1 MLGYDFIVYTDQKP
15 LINLKGF
22 KDVVNRRYRWIEY
35 LESMSVRLRY
45 LPGAENIVAD
55 FISRNINEGAK
66 LDVIRFNVLDMTSVV
81 FDRND
86 LIAAQYNDSDLLKVI
101 KIMQGNSTDE
111 FPKCYRRHK
120 NKLLI
125 KDDMLKYRHHDSVC
139 TVVPLKLRR
148 EILDL
153 AHSKWFSGHL
163 GIFKT
168 HRRILEL
175 FWWSGLYEDIV
186 DFITNCEICIAVK
199 PQHRNPGRMGIREFP
214 RAPME
219 LVSIDFLVELP
230 VTARNNRH
238 IMCINEHCTK
248 FIQIYPVSDR
258 TAKTAAKCVFDFFLK
273 FGISF
278 KLYSDRDPA
287 FEAELFQ
294 ILMGLFGVKKLRTT
308 GYNLRA
314 NGLTEKCNEFIKNYL
329 TSYVTFSKKEW
340 DLWCRGAAFTYNSS
354 VHSSTGFTPARLM
367 FGREYL
373 VHLDVIYGAN
383 EKAPTYSQVGDYIKM
398 LQKLYEVARN
408 NMSVRQ
414 LRSATYYDKK
424 VADEELRVG
433 ELVYVFYPRN
443 KSKKLACKWFGPY
456 RILQAKHL
464 AYEIDF
470 VTRSEW
476 LTRDKL
482 KVAPKNSQVA
492 SPFIDEQDP
501 RPSETSDITD
511 TVSSESEDDE
521 VLEGDNIV
529 DHPPRYNRRYN
540 LRPNPHIPQPF
551 GDYYVHC
558 CDVIKNIYF
567 C

>member
-1 MLGYDFIVYTDQKP
+1 
-15 LINLKGF
+15 
-22 KDVVNRRYRWIEY
+22 
-35 LESMSVRLRY
+35 
-45 LPGAENIVAD
+45 
-55 FISRNINEGAK
+55 
-66 LDVIRFNVLDMTSVV
+66 
-81 FDRND
+81 
-86 LIAAQYNDSDLLKVI
+86 
-101 KIMQGNSTDE
+101 
-111 FPKCYRRHK
+111 
-120 NKLLI
+120 
-125 KDDMLKYRHHDSVC
+125 MLKYRHHDSVC

-153 AHSKWFSGHL
+153 THSKRFSGDL

-168 HRRILEL
+168 HSRIPEL
-175 FWWSGLYEDIV
+175 FWWPGLYEGIV
-186 DFITNCEICIAVK
+186 NFISNCEICMIVK
-199 PQHRNPGRMGIREFP
+199 LQLRNPGRMGIREFP
-214 RAPME
+214 CAPME

-238 IMCINEHCTK
+238 IMCINDHFTK

-308 GYNLRA
+308 GYNPRA

-329 TSYVTFSKKEW
+329 TSYVKFSKKEW
-340 DLWCRGAAFTYNSS
+340 DLWCREAAFTYNSS

-373 VHLDVIYGAN
+373 VPLDVIYGAN
-383 EKAPTYSQVGDYIKM
+383 EKAPRYSQVGDYIKM

-408 NMSVRQ
+408 NMSARQ

-456 RILQAKHL
+456 RILQAKHP

-470 VTRSEW
+470 GTKSEW

-511 TVSSESEDDE
+511 TVSSESEDE
-521 VLEGDNIV
+521 MILEGDNIA
-529 DHPPRYNRRYN
+529 DQPLRYNKRYN
-540 LRPNPHIPQPF
+540 LRPNPDIPQPV
-551 GDYYVHC
+551 GDYYVLC
-558 CDVIKNIYF
+558 CDFVKNIYF